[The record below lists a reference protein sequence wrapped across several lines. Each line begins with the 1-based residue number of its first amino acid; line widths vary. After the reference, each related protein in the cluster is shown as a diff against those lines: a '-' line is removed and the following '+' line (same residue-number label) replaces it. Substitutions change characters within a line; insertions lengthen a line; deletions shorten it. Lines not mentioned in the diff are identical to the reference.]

1 MDSDQLEELRAQ
13 LDDHDKVII
22 RGGDGQE
29 LSVDDVYQEEG
40 IIIIQTSE

>member
-1 MDSDQLEELRAQ
+1 MDPDQIEELRAQ
-13 LDDHDKVII
+13 LDDHDKVKIM
-22 RGGDGQE
+22 GGDGQE